1 MTKPFERLT
10 EENLAQNMDNVL
22 EIVCKIGKG

>member
-1 MTKPFERLT
+1 MTTKFDRLT
-10 EENLAQNMDNVL
+10 EDELAQDMDNVL